1 MLPIPLRRAGRF
13 GFFRS
18 ARTAALEA
26 GDHGDNGF
34 ARPSAAGEEVEAV
47 TEMGAP
53 EPGRRR
59 ATLKDW

>member
-1 MLPIPLRRAGRF
+1 MVPIPLRRAGRF

-18 ARTAALEA
+18 ARMAGLEA
-26 GDHGDNGF
+26 GSRDGNGF

-53 EPGRRR
+53 EPGRRC
-59 ATLKDW
+59 ATLTDW